1 MAERVEM
8 KYTGPTYRPPYEA
21 ESLLLQVTVGCTHN
35 KCTFCTM
42 YKDTSFSIESIEQIE
57 KDLKEA
63 KRQYGD
69 VKRVFLVN
77 GDAFVLSATRL
88 KKIAER
94 IITYFPKVQVFTMYA
109 SINNIKNKT
118 DKELEALRDLR
129 INDLWVGIETGHEE
143 TLEYMNKGFSLKD
156 SYEQLERLN
165 KAGIRHIDIIIF
177 GGAGRGKGIQN
188 AIATAKL
195 INASK
200 PMGVSITTMG
210 AFGNSQLAEDV
221 ELGKFCPA
229 TELEVLEE
237 QKRFIELIEVDTAYL
252 GIHSIN
258 TVPFDAMLPRDRK
271 DAIEIVERAIG
282 KLDDDFLNSVPERH
296 SI

>member
-1 MAERVEM
+1 M

-21 ESLLLQVTVGCTHN
+21 NSLLLQVTVGCTHN

-42 YKDTSFSIESIEQIE
+42 YKDVKFSIESIEQVE
-57 KDLKEA
+57 KDLQEA
-63 KRQYGD
+63 KNLYGD

-77 GDAFVLSATRL
+77 GDAFVLSAKRL
-88 KKIAER
+88 KPIAEL
-94 IITYFPKVQVFTMYA
+94 IIQYFPGVEVITMYA
-109 SINNIKNKT
+109 SINNIKSKT
-118 DKELEALRDLR
+118 DQELQELRELR
-129 INDLWVGIETGHEE
+129 INDLWVGVETGHEQ

-165 KAGIRHIDIIIF
+165 NAGIRHIDILIF
-177 GGAGRGKGIQN
+177 GGTGKGKGIEN
-188 AIATAKL
+188 AVANAKL

-210 AFGNSQLAEDV
+210 AFGDSQLAEDV
-221 ELGKFCPA
+221 ETGKFMPA

-237 QKRFIELIEVDTAYL
+237 QKKMIELIDVETAYL
-252 GIHSIN
+252 GIHGIN
-258 TVPFDAMLPRDRK
+258 TVTFDAMLPRDREK
-271 DAIEIVERAIG
+271 AIQMVDSAIKRLG
-282 KLDDDFLNSVPERH
+282 EEFLNSVPERH